1 MLRRR
6 TTTTSDIERKLELL
20 EARFTAP
27 PATPPNSVEE
37 MAETDEA
44 ESVATHKST
53 TPRIR
58 NQHSRQG
65 NSRLNNSQHSFG
77 FDTPS
82 LSGHS
87 QSISARQKAARRSSL
102 SIVEAATTKHLR
114 KIAAE
119 NSPSDNASNAATILT
134 GHHQRKTTTQVF
146 SEIPSSPPIISMQNI
161 FNNNSNS
168 NHNSNS
174 VATVTVRANAGLYVL
189 CQKRSSRV

>member
-6 TTTTSDIERKLELL
+6 TTTTSEIERKLELL

-27 PATPPNSVEE
+27 PATPPTSVEE
-37 MAETDEA
+37 TGEE

-53 TPRIR
+53 TPRIK

-65 NSRLNNSQHSFG
+65 SSRLNNSQHSFG

-114 KIAAE
+114 KIAGE
-119 NSPSDNASNAATILT
+119 TSPSNSASNAATILT
-134 GHHQRKTTTQVF
+134 GHQSKKTAPVAPPDT
-146 SEIPSSPPIISMQNI
+146 PSSTPVISMQNI
-161 FNNNSNS
+161 FSSSS

-174 VATVTVRANAGLYVL
+174 VTTTTVSTYTI
-189 CQKRSSRV
+189 SRCFLNL